1 MKNKWPI
8 YLAILCIG
16 TVDLIEGEIAMVQIT
31 ASDNE
36 LRDLEMS
43 TLMFPCEIREG
54 DMFYF
59 LYADGVTEIRCG
71 EPPE

>member
-1 MKNKWPI
+1 MTALIAATLW
-8 YLAILCIG
+8 IG
-16 TVDLIEGEIAMVQIT
+16 TIDVIEDEIAMVQAT
-31 ASDNE
+31 ASDGKE
-36 LRDLEMS
+36 RYFEMS

-59 LYADGVTEIRCG
+59 TYMDGVTEIRCG